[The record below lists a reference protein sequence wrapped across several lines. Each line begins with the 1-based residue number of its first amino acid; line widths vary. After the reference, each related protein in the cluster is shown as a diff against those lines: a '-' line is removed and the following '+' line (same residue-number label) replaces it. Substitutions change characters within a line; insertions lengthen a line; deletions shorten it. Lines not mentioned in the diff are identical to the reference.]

1 MKFFSNLQDRS
12 LTAAIEKHF
21 EISAKEMPNVVK
33 LLQASSIICMK
44 ILNKGRINMAS
55 YNLKKQ
61 ISFFDQAMR
70 EVLKKNKNYKGES
83 LINFVKPDTNF
94 TYQALAIANRYL
106 NYYNSDEDKYNIL
119 IEAFTNQFLDK
130 DKMRKTLY
138 DFDGF
143 VYDKDPQT
151 GKYINPS
158 PVPIEGYINT
168 LFTRAVIAE
177 SQRLS
182 DEYAR
187 RKSITPFEDETDEDA
202 FDRSVDKTISK
213 FNTDDEV
220 MWDHL
225 MKDVERQF
233 KQEFAKDKFP
243 DRPLYVLKM
252 LLLGYSKTEIAQ
264 ELGLSNT
271 RVGDMVWYMKKAV
284 RDLANKY
291 ADKGDSTLLLE
302 LEKNFDKK

>member
-1 MKFFSNLQDRS
+1 MIFFSNLQNRP

-33 LLQASSIICMK
+33 LLQASSIICKK
-44 ILNKGRINMAS
+44 ILNKGRLNMAS

-61 ISFFDQAMR
+61 ISFFDQAMK

-83 LINFVKPDTNF
+83 LIDFVSPDTNF
-94 TYQALAIANRYL
+94 TFMALKMANKYL

-130 DKMRKTLY
+130 DKMKKTLY
-138 DFDGF
+138 DFDGYL
-143 VYDKDPQT
+143 YDYVD
-151 GKYINPS
+151 GKYVNPT
-158 PVPIEGYINT
+158 PIKIEAYIST
-168 LFTRAVIAE
+168 LFSRAVIAE
-177 SQRLS
+177 SQKLS
-182 DEYAR
+182 EDYSK
-187 RKSITPFEDETDEDA
+187 RKAITPFEDESDEDA
-202 FDRSVDKTISK
+202 FDRAVDKTVSK
-213 FNTDDEV
+213 FNADDEV
-220 MWDHL
+220 MWDQL
-225 MKDVERQF
+225 MKDVEHQF

-264 ELGLSNT
+264 ELNLSNT

-284 RDLANKY
+284 KDLAKKY

>member
-1 MKFFSNLQDRS
+1 
-12 LTAAIEKHF
+12 
-21 EISAKEMPNVVK
+21 
-33 LLQASSIICMK
+33 
-44 ILNKGRINMAS
+44 MAS

-94 TYQALAIANRYL
+94 TYQALAIANKYL

-130 DKMRKTLY
+130 EKMKKTLY

-143 VYDKDPQT
+143 VYDKTPD

-187 RKSITPFEDETDEDA
+187 RKAITPFEDETDEDA
-202 FDRSVDKTISK
+202 FDRAVDKTISK

-220 MWDHL
+220 MWDQL